1 MSNFKFTGPDGKIFE
16 IQGPSG
22 ATFEQA
28 KAVFDKQ
35 LTTGG
40 LTGIPVG
47 GLVNAITQATGGLSS
62 ALAQL
67 GPQATALTQQVG
79 NFINLPTKI
88 GALVPN
94 AISVSDF
101 VNTKISAQNIGTIAS
116 TQVQGLVAQTAASV
130 NQAASDITNIKGL
143 GQFGFNADQLQLSGL
158 IKPGLAD
165 QINLNPSKFTE
176 ILSSPTSW
184 TGKLGVTDINSLL
197 DSSRLQTTVQQG
209 LMNVNFDQLKQL
221 GTISGLESAAQLG
234 PLLNVATKF
243 GSGTATAWLSSATG
257 VSGISSAIASGIGGN
272 ISGLLSGGAGSLL
285 SGGAGSL
292 LSGGVGSLLSGGA
305 GSTINGLLTGGA
317 GSALNG
323 LLTGGAGSLLSGGVG
338 TQLSGLLSG
347 GAGGAVSSLLSG
359 GGGSALA
366 SSLLSS
372 SGLTSVMTNFASSAQ
387 FASVFSLASS
397 FLGGGGSPLQA
408 GIVAAKGYNNT
419 VNRTN
424 LDQAIKAV
432 IGNPKISLPDF
443 SPQGVPGSAGGALS
457 GLLSGGV
464 SGALNSLSTSATSA
478 VNSLATSAGSAIFRV

>member
-1 MSNFKFTGPDGKIFE
+1 MSTFKFTGPDGNTFE

-35 LTTGG
+35 IATGG

-47 GLVNAITQATGGLSS
+47 GLVNAVTQATGGLSS
-62 ALAQL
+62 ALSQL
-67 GPQATALTQQVG
+67 GPQATALTKQIG

-88 GALVPN
+88 GALIPN

-101 VNTKISAQNIGTIAS
+101 VNTKISAQNIGTIVS

-130 NQAASDITNIKGL
+130 NQAASAITNVKGL
-143 GQFGFNADQLQLSGL
+143 GQFGLNADQLQLSGL

-176 ILSSPTSW
+176 ILTSPTSW
-184 TGKLGVTDINSLL
+184 TGKLGVTNVNSLL
-197 DSSRLQTTVQQG
+197 DSSRLQSTIQQG
-209 LMNVNFDQLKQL
+209 LMNANFDQLKQL
-221 GTISGLESAAQLG
+221 GTITGLESSAQLG

-257 VSGISSAIASGIGGN
+257 VSGISSAITSGIGGN
-272 ISGLLSGGAGSLL
+272 ISGLLSGGAG
-285 SGGAGSL
+285 GALNNL
-292 LSGGVGSLLSGGA
+292 LSGGVGSQLSGLLSGGA
-305 GSTINGLLTGGA
+305 
-317 GSALNG
+317 
-323 LLTGGAGSLLSGGVG
+323 G

-347 GAGGAVSSLLSG
+347 GAGGAISSLLSG
-359 GGGSALA
+359 GGTSALA

-372 SGLTSVMTNFASSAQ
+372 SGLTGLMTNFASSAQ
-387 FASVFSLASS
+387 FASVFSLANS

-419 VNRTN
+419 TNRKN
-424 LDQAIKAV
+424 LDQAITAV
-432 IGNPKISLPDF
+432 IGNPRIIVPDF
-443 SPQGVPGSAGGALS
+443 SPQVTG
-457 GLLSGGV
+457 
-464 SGALNSLSTSATSA
+464 
-478 VNSLATSAGSAIFRV
+478 

>member
-1 MSNFKFTGPDGKIFE
+1 MSNFTFTGPDGATYE
-16 IQGPSG
+16 IQGPPG
-22 ATFEQA
+22 ATFNQA
-28 KAVFDKQ
+28 SSVFTQ
-35 LTTGG
+35 QVSTGG

-47 GLVNAITQATGGLSS
+47 GLVNAVTQAAGGLPS
-62 ALAQL
+62 ALSQL
-67 GPQATALTQQVG
+67 GPQAAALTKEIG

-101 VNTKISAQNIGTIAS
+101 VNTKISAQDIGTIAS
-116 TQVQGLVAQTAASV
+116 TQIQGLVAQTSASV
-130 NQAASDITNIKGL
+130 NQAANAITDIKGL

-158 IKPGLAD
+158 IKPGIAD
-165 QINLNPSKFTE
+165 QINLTGKFTD

-197 DSSRLQTTVQQG
+197 DSSGIQTTVQQG

-221 GTISGLESAAQLG
+221 GTITGLESAAQLG

-243 GSGTATAWLSSATG
+243 GSGTATAWLSGATG
-257 VSGISSAIASGIGGN
+257 VSGITDAIASGIGGN

-285 SGGAGSL
+285 SGG
-292 LSGGVGSLLSGGA
+292 VGSLLS
-305 GSTINGLLTGGA
+305 
-317 GSALNG
+317 
-323 LLTGGAGSLLSGGVG
+323 GGAGSLLSGGVG

-347 GAGGAVSSLLSG
+347 GAGTQLSSLLSGGVGTQLSGLLSGGAGAQISGLLSG

-372 SGLTSVMTNFASSAQ
+372 SGLSSVMTNFASSAQ

-397 FLGGGGSPLQA
+397 FLGGGGNPLQA
-408 GIVAAKGYNNT
+408 GVIAAKGFNNT
-419 VNRTN
+419 TNRTN

-432 IGNPKISLPDF
+432 IGNPKIVSPDF
-443 SPQGVPGSAGGALS
+443 APQGIASSVSSAGSTIS
-457 GLLSGGV
+457 GLLSSGV
-464 SGALNSLSTSATSA
+464 NSAINSLSASASNA
-478 VNSLATSAGSAIFRV
+478 VFRA

>member
-1 MSNFKFTGPDGKIFE
+1 MSTFKFTGPDGNTFE

-35 LTTGG
+35 IATGG

-47 GLVNAITQATGGLSS
+47 GLVNAVTQATGGLSS
-62 ALAQL
+62 ALSQL
-67 GPQATALTQQVG
+67 GPQATALTKQIG

-88 GALVPN
+88 GALIPN

-101 VNTKISAQNIGTIAS
+101 VNTKISAQNIGTIVS

-130 NQAASDITNIKGL
+130 NQAASAITNVKGL
-143 GQFGFNADQLQLSGL
+143 GQFGLNADQLQLSGL

-176 ILSSPTSW
+176 ILTSPTSW
-184 TGKLGVTDINSLL
+184 TGKLGVTNVNSLL
-197 DSSRLQTTVQQG
+197 DSSRLQSTIQQG
-209 LMNVNFDQLKQL
+209 LMNANFDQLKQL
-221 GTISGLESAAQLG
+221 GTITGLESSAQLG

-257 VSGISSAIASGIGGN
+257 VSGISSAITSGIGGN
-272 ISGLLSGGAGSLL
+272 ISGLLSGGAG
-285 SGGAGSL
+285 GALNNL
-292 LSGGVGSLLSGGA
+292 LSGGVGSQLSGLLSGGA
-305 GSTINGLLTGGA
+305 
-317 GSALNG
+317 
-323 LLTGGAGSLLSGGVG
+323 G

-347 GAGGAVSSLLSG
+347 GAGGAISSLLSG
-359 GGGSALA
+359 GGTSALA

-372 SGLTSVMTNFASSAQ
+372 SGLTGLMTNFASSAQ
-387 FASVFSLASS
+387 FASVFSLANS

-419 VNRTN
+419 TNRKN
-424 LDQAIKAV
+424 LDQAITAV
-432 IGNPKISLPDF
+432 IGNPRIIVPDF
-443 SPQGVPGSAGGALS
+443 SPQGVPGSAGSSLS

-464 SGALNSLSTSATSA
+464 SSAINSLSTTASSTI
-478 VNSLATSAGSAIFRV
+478 NSLITSTGSAIVRA